1 MNNLTSQLDP
11 KQQEVWAQSLAL
23 AKACDFEEGHSFQ
36 VTHLA
41 LRLFDELTALHQLSA
56 QERYY
61 LLLAGLLHDIGWIE
75 GWKGHHK
82 SSLNFILTAPMLPF
96 DNRERLLIGSVCR
109 YHRRALPDLKHDH
122 YAALDEADRLVV
134 TRLAALLRVADG
146 LDYTHRSLV
155 NDVKVLVG
163 SKRIRIACICS
174 APAPDEISQG
184 LKKGNLME
192 KVFFRELIIEW
203 KGV

>member
-1 MNNLTSQLDP
+1 MNDLTSHLDP

-23 AKACDFEEGHSFQ
+23 ARACDFEEGHSNQ
-36 VTHLA
+36 VTRLA
-41 LRLFDELTALHQLSA
+41 LRLFDELGALHQLGA
-56 QERYY
+56 RERFF

-82 SSLNFILTAPMLPF
+82 SSLNIILSSPMLPF
-96 DNRERLLIGSVCR
+96 DSRERLLIGSVCR
-109 YHRRALPDLKHDH
+109 YHRRALPDLMHDH
-122 YAALDEADRLVV
+122 FAALDEADRLVV

-155 NDVKVLVG
+155 CDLKVLAG
-163 SKRIRIACICS
+163 SKRIRIDCICN
-174 APAPDEISQG
+174 APAPDEISQA

-192 KVFFRELIIEW
+192 NAFERKLIIEW
-203 KGV
+203 KVV